1 MPVGSRVVLEIPPE
15 LGYGAEGQPDN
26 GIPKNATLVFV
37 IDILAA
43 A

>member
-1 MPVGSRVVLEIPPE
+1 MIPPE
-15 LGYGAEGQPDN
+15 LGYGAAGHPDS
-26 GIPKNATLVFV
+26 GIKGNDTLVFV

>member
-15 LGYGAEGQPDN
+15 LGYGAEGQPDS

-37 IDILAA
+37 IDILGAA
-43 A
+43 